1 MSINKAVI
9 SGNLTGDMELKQSRN
24 GLSIGKFGV
33 AVNDRVKQGDQWV
46 DKATF
51 VDCKLFG
58 SRAESLAP
66 YLLKGT
72 KVAVEGRLDMAE
84 WTDQSGQKRRK
95 LEVIVSELEL
105 MSRNGNQGNGQQ
117 RMDYGQPSAQQ
128 AVRRQ
133 WPGATVEPYA
143 DEDIPF

>member
-1 MSINKAVI
+1 MSINEVVI
-9 SGNLTGDMELKQSRN
+9 SGNLTGDMELRQSRS
-24 GLSIGKFGV
+24 GLAIGKFGV

-58 SRAESLAP
+58 RRAESLAA

-72 KVAVEGRLDMAE
+72 KVAVEGRLSMDE
-84 WTDQSGQKRRK
+84 WTGQDGQKRRK

-105 MSRNGNQGNGQQ
+105 MSRNGGQGNGQQ

-128 AVRRQ
+128 AVKQQ
-133 WPGATVEPYA
+133 WPGANVEPYA